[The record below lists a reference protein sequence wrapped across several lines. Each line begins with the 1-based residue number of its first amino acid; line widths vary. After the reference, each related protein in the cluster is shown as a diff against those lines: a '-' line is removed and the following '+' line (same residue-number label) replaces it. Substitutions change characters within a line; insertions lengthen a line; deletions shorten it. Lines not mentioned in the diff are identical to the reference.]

1 MSDFIV
7 FYIQNI
13 TLFVITTLKH
23 DKFKLTDEELKKLLM
38 VSSVVRNLRVKNT
51 EIGEYDETVTCIERT
66 TSQKTHQLNENDT
79 SQ

>member
-23 DKFKLTDEELKKLLM
+23 DKFKLTDEELKKLLL
-38 VSSVVRNLRVKNT
+38 VSSVIRGLRVKNT
-51 EIGEYDETVTCIERT
+51 ENGEYDETVTCIERT
-66 TSQKTHQLNENDT
+66 TSQKTHQLNEDDT

>member
-66 TSQKTHQLNENDT
+66 TSQKTHQLNEDDT

>member
-51 EIGEYDETVTCIERT
+51 EIGEYDETITCIERT
-66 TSQKTHQLNENDT
+66 TSQKTHQLNEDDT